1 MYIIQSEYYVSTKA
15 LKEIHEELVRQA
27 KEGVMIL
34 PCNFK
39 LVGVAEDQS
48 VEVIGAQSEIPV
60 GFSD

>member
-1 MYIIQSEYYVSTKA
+1 MYVIQSEYHVSTTA
-15 LKEIHEELVRQA
+15 LKAIQEELVRQA
-27 KEGVMIL
+27 KDGVMVI

-39 LVGVAEDQS
+39 LVGVVEDQS

>member
-1 MYIIQSEYYVSTKA
+1 MYVIQSEYHASTEV
-15 LKEIHEELVRQA
+15 LKEVHEELVRQA
-27 KEGVMIL
+27 KEGVMVI

-39 LVGVAEDQS
+39 LVGVVEDQS

>member
-1 MYIIQSEYYVSTKA
+1 MYIIQSEYYVSTEA
-15 LKEIHEELVRQA
+15 LKEIQEELVRQA
-27 KEGVMIL
+27 KEGVMVI

-48 VEVIGAQSEIPV
+48 VEAIGVQPEIRV